1 MTDERLAAMDR
12 LLAEYRRR
20 LAKEAVLDVVQQYRS
35 SVAQRLSDEA
45 VLIARRTAIV
55 ERLHE
60 REQQKRTMASEPDR
74 PPHHHVHAADSGA
87 RNHLEFARPLNVM
100 ASAARSHVSH
110 SSSRS
115 WCGIDK
121 RRSAT
126 MSGLTRIPDPRQ
138 TSGHVRKVPANLLMR
153 NADVIRGKWPEHQEV
168 AMRTEDLEALRER
181 MLAVIAASAFGL
193 RDTIGKSGFD
203 ERVMT
208 AMGKV
213 PRHEFV
219 PIELQPYAYENIPLP
234 IGFAKTISQPFVVAL
249 MTDLLDI
256 KADDSV
262 LEIGTGL
269 GYQAAILAQL
279 ARKVYSVEIIE
290 ELGQAAKQRLR
301 QQGCNNVELKIANGY
316 HGWSEHAPF
325 DKVIVTAAPDLIPP
339 PLIHQLKAGG
349 KMVIP
354 AGLPNTQQL
363 IVAEKLANGRM
374 TMKEILSVRFSQLEG
389 TEPGLS

>member
-1 MTDERLAAMDR
+1 MR
-12 LLAEYRRR
+12 AE
-20 LAKEAVLDVVQQYRS
+20 DV
-35 SVAQRLSDEA
+35 
-45 VLIARRTAIV
+45 
-55 ERLHE
+55 
-60 REQQKRTMASEPDR
+60 
-74 PPHHHVHAADSGA
+74 
-87 RNHLEFARPLNVM
+87 
-100 ASAARSHVSH
+100 
-110 SSSRS
+110 
-115 WCGIDK
+115 
-121 RRSAT
+121 
-126 MSGLTRIPDPRQ
+126 
-138 TSGHVRKVPANLLMR
+138 
-153 NADVIRGKWPEHQEV
+153 
-168 AMRTEDLEALRER
+168 EALRED
-181 MLAVIAASAFGL
+181 MLAVIAACAFAL
-193 RDTIGKSGFD
+193 RDTNGKSAFD

-208 AMGKV
+208 AMSKV

-234 IGFAKTISQPFVVAL
+234 IGYEKTISQPFIVAL

-290 ELGQAAKQRLR
+290 ELGEKAKQRLR
-301 QQGCNNVELKIANGY
+301 QQGCSNVELKIANGY

-354 AGLPNTQQL
+354 AGLPHTQQL
-363 IVAEKLANGRM
+363 ILAEKLANGRM
-374 TMKEILSVRFSQLEG
+374 TVKEILTVRFSQLEDTG
-389 TEPGLS
+389 SGL